1 MDVSIITINYKS
13 HALLEKCIQ
22 SIYKQTKDIK
32 FEIIIVDNSCD
43 DNETEI
49 IKEIFRNNL
58 DIKIIKTDYN
68 LGTSKANNLGALNAS
83 GDYLL
88 FLNNDTI
95 LLNNAIKYLVE
106 TAINNHCAAVGSNLL
121 TKDLKPAHSFICD
134 EYNLKEYKK
143 IHSLFL
149 SLLTKVKKKRYD
161 YNYKGN
167 DIEIKGYAC
176 SATLLV
182 EREKFFSVGKFDESI
197 FMYGDDPLLCF
208 NLIHKHNEK
217 LFICGKSKIIHLEGG
232 SDESIYSD
240 FKSLHFVKGPFVY
253 FCKAYGEEVGKLYLK
268 ECRKIYSRRKI
279 IFKLLKRKVQYSNSK
294 KILNAIAEIES

>member
-1 MDVSIITINYKS
+1 MW
-13 HALLEKCIQ
+13 
-22 SIYKQTKDIK
+22 
-32 FEIIIVDNSCD
+32 IIIDNSCD

-49 IKEIFRNNL
+49 IKEIYKNNL

-68 LGTSKANNLGALNAS
+68 LGTSKANNLGALNAL

-121 TKDLKPAHSFICD
+121 TKDLKPAHSFIRD
-134 EYNLKEYKK
+134 EYNIKEYKK
-143 IHSLFL
+143 IHSLLL
-149 SLLTKVKKKRYD
+149 SLLTKVKKQRYD
-161 YNYKGN
+161 FNYKGS

-182 EREKFFSVGKFDESI
+182 EREKFFSVGKFDEDI

-208 NLIHKHNEK
+208 NLIHKNNEK
-217 LFICGKSKIIHLEGG
+217 LFICGNSKIIHLEGG
-232 SDESIYSD
+232 SDESVYSD
-240 FKSLHFVKGPFVY
+240 FKTLHFVKGPFIY
-253 FCKAYGEEVGKLYLK
+253 FRKAYGEEVGKLYLK
-268 ECRKIYSRRKI
+268 ECRKIYNRRKI
-279 IFKLLKRKVQYSNSK
+279 IFKLLKKEVQYLNSI
-294 KILNAIAEIES
+294 KILNAVAEIENYFYF